1 MSKVDFTVKVDTGS
15 TNFGLFEPSKSS
27 GTFAAYQCHRGKDVI
42 AWAKKELFGSNIFT
56 DFIFG
61 DFTIKVEKASNNLDP
76 ELSLTLPED
85 KADKTRG
92 GHGLKAGTTLVVKR
106 EMSLLNVAM
115 SSSSSSLCCACII
128 FLFIMMSN
136 QGDGF

>member
-1 MSKVDFTVKVDTGS
+1 MAKATFTVKVDTGS
-15 TNFGLFEPSKSS
+15 TNFGIFEPSKSS

-42 AWAKKELFGSNIFT
+42 AWAKKELFGSNFFT
-56 DFIFG
+56 DFLFG
-61 DFTIKVEKASNNLDP
+61 DFTIKVEGATTNLDP
-76 ELSLTLPED
+76 ELSLTLD
-85 KADKTRG
+85 KDTTEKDRG
-92 GHGLKAGTTLVVKR
+92 GHGLKDKTTLIVKR
-106 EMSLLNVAM
+106 EVSFLNVAM